1 MRLRQDVTSVDE
13 SSGVLEVL
21 NLVLSMLDDH
31 PLVCIECRNAG
42 DFVTLFVFL

>member
-13 SSGVLEVL
+13 SSGVREVL
-21 NLVLSMLDDH
+21 QLMQLMLDDH

-42 DFVTLFVFL
+42 DFVPLFIFL